1 MMKTINI
8 SCKKRLSLLISMI
21 PNQEPRRY
29 GTAMKFGLIPT
40 EGGTKSSVI
49 TSSFKVNEC
58 GRWNLER
65 EHHSGA
71 RYLSLPEL
79 MGNDS
84 CHRFLCTKPIST
96 NKISTPI
103 SHWTGHST
111 THHMVIWIEKYSLKP
126 WPNFPIYVA
135 PPLSTIRYFSPM
147 GMAVTA
153 TKSH

>member
-49 TSSFKVNEC
+49 TSSFKVNKC
-58 GRWNLER
+58 ER
-65 EHHSGA
+65 CSLDIEHHSGA

-79 MGNDS
+79 MGDDS
-84 CHRFLCTKPIST
+84 CHSFLCSKPIST
-96 NKISTPI
+96 TKISTSR
-103 SHWTGHST
+103 SHWTRQST
-111 THHMVIWIEKYSLKP
+111 THHMVIWIDKDGLNP
-126 WPNFPIYVA
+126 WPNFPMYVA
-135 PPLSTIRYFSPM
+135 PPLSAIRYFSSM
-147 GMAVTA
+147 GMSVTA
-153 TKSH
+153 TKPH